1 MKYSSLSA
9 GKLKSLLDA
18 EMKKYEEIKSRG
30 LSLNMS
36 RGRPCTEQLDLT
48 EGLLSVL
55 YKNDMCNLTGHTD
68 VRNYGVLSGID
79 DIKTIFA
86 PILGADKEEIFV
98 GGNSSLNLMYDMVS
112 DGMLY
117 GYNGCQPWSKLD
129 SVKFLCPVP
138 GYDRHF
144 MICEKL
150 GIEMINIDMLD
161 DGPDMDMIEQLI
173 SEDDSIKGIWCVPKY
188 SNPQGITYSDEV
200 VRRFASL
207 SPKAPDFK
215 IFWDNAYAIHDLAE
229 KSDVLLGLLHEA
241 RKNGKE
247 DMVFEFTST
256 SKITYAGAGVSFLA
270 SSVENI
276 NHISKRIGI
285 RTIGYDKVNQLRHAL
300 FFKTTENV
308 YEHMKLH
315 ADILRPKFDIVV
327 NTLDRELGD
336 TGVASWHRPNGG
348 YFVSLDLMR
357 GTAKRAWQ
365 LAKEA
370 GVVLTTVG
378 ATYPYGL
385 DPNDSNIR
393 IAPSN
398 TTCDEL
404 TVAMDVL
411 CVCAKISALEKL
423 ISEKI

>member
-1 MKYSSLSA
+1 MNYINATKNE
-9 GKLKSLLDA
+9 LKSLLDS
-18 EMKKYEEIKSRG
+18 ERKKYDEIISKK

-48 EGLLSVL
+48 EGMLSVL
-55 YKNDMCNLTGHTD
+55 YKNDMCNLSGNTD

-86 PILGADKEEIFV
+86 PILGADKDEIFV
-98 GGNSSLNLMYDMVS
+98 GGNSSLNLMYDMIS

-117 GYNGCQPWSKLD
+117 GYNGCTPWAKLEN
-129 SVKFLCPVP
+129 VKFLCPVP

-150 GIEMINIDMLD
+150 GIEMVNVDMLE
-161 DGPDMDMIEQLI
+161 DGPDMDTIEKLI

-200 VRRFASL
+200 VRRFADL

-215 IFWDNAYAIHDLAE
+215 IFWDNAYAIHDLDEE
-229 KSDVLLGLLHEA
+229 KDVLLGLLHEA
-241 RKNGKE
+241 VKNGKE

-276 NHISKRIGI
+276 KNLSKRIGI

-315 ADILRPKFDIVV
+315 AEILRPKFDIVV
-327 NTLDRELGD
+327 NTLESELGD
-336 TGVASWHRPNGG
+336 TGIASWHRPRGG
-348 YFVSLDLMR
+348 YFVSLELMH

-365 LAKEA
+365 LANEA

-378 ATYPYGL
+378 ATYPYGR
-385 DPNDSNIR
+385 DPKDSNIR

-398 TTCDEL
+398 TTKEEL
-404 TVAMDVL
+404 TAAMDVL
-411 CVCAKISALEKL
+411 CVCAKIAAVEKL
-423 ISEKI
+423 LEA